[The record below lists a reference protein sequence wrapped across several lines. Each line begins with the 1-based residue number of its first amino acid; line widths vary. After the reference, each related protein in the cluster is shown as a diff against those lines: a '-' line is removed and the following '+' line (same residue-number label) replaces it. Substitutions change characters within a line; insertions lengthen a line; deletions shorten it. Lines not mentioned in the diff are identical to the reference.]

1 MQTGSL
7 NVDHEYQEPTKEL
20 NNLLLNTLE
29 ATINA
34 FGTIGSMTEKRWL
47 RILRR
52 QVDEKSIW
60 ILSDGGS
67 NDWPLERELFGIVPS
82 FDLFNTRTLLI
93 WHLIP
98 LVEIL
103 GFAIIVCN

>member
-47 RILRR
+47 RILR
-52 QVDEKSIW
+52 
-60 ILSDGGS
+60 
-67 NDWPLERELFGIVPS
+67 
-82 FDLFNTRTLLI
+82 
-93 WHLIP
+93 
-98 LVEIL
+98 
-103 GFAIIVCN
+103 